1 MNTLHLLASAT
12 LKRAGR
18 QFEYV
23 RKEVV
28 DNSASAGPPRRGQ
41 TVCGGSSVPQQ
52 GDARDD
58 ALHDGVVWRR
68 ELAKLLGNIYT
79 PTARPS
85 AMHELERLHDDEY
98 VRGNVRKYPSG
109 ITLPIDVEAADAIR
123 QGRRKQRAGLCYEEH
138 GFD

>member
-1 MNTLHLLASAT
+1 MLPFRPTHPDPPVSAGPLRSGQILSELLEVQEITKERPLSVNTLHLLASAT

-52 GDARDD
+52 GESR
-58 ALHDGVVWRR
+58 
-68 ELAKLLGNIYT
+68 
-79 PTARPS
+79 
-85 AMHELERLHDDEY
+85 
-98 VRGNVRKYPSG
+98 
-109 ITLPIDVEAADAIR
+109 
-123 QGRRKQRAGLCYEEH
+123 
-138 GFD
+138 